1 MKALSDWLQSI
12 GLSRVERILID
23 NDIDSQVITSI
34 TEPDL
39 EKLGVSMGDRK
50 RLLQAIGVLREK
62 SAAAPP
68 PRESLG
74 RQGELRQLT
83 IMFCD
88 LVDSTQLCERLTP
101 EQWQQVVL
109 LYQQTSAAVI
119 ERFGGTIA
127 QYLGDGLL
135 VYFGHPQAH
144 EDAPERAVRTGLALV
159 EAIRQLP
166 TQPPGHAE
174 PLPWAVR
181 IGIHTG
187 LVVMG
192 EIGGGARREQL
203 ALGDTP
209 NLAARLQALAA
220 PNTVVITD
228 STRKLVGAGLDC
240 EDLGKPV
247 LKGVRDPRQIWQVN
261 AVNTATS
268 RFDAATSAGLTPLV
282 GRAHELGLLIDRWQA
297 VQRGQGQ
304 VVVLSGEPGI
314 GKSRLLKELRDRLG
328 NAGLGAVRMQC
339 SAHQVHS
346 AFHPSIDYFERVL
359 NLTRDQTKDV
369 KLGLLERMLMGQLH
383 RSAQQV
389 ALLASMLSIPTD
401 GRYGPGVESPQQH
414 ERETV
419 MALVDVVEA
428 AALREPLLV
437 LVEDVHWADPATLDV
452 LSLLI
457 ERAKFVPLMLVIT
470 HRPEF
475 QLSVGAGDQHLTT
488 VKLSN
493 LDQAEVAELVAQL
506 SREAA
511 LPPDLT
517 EHILSKTDG
526 VPLFIEELTK
536 SILELP
542 VAGGHVDQRIEV
554 PTTLRDSLMARLDRV
569 PAAKEIAQIG
579 SVVGREFS
587 HELIEALS
595 TMSSA
600 ELASALAALTQ
611 SGLATQQASH
621 QGTVYTFKHALV
633 QDAAYDSL
641 LKPQREAL
649 HGAIVQVVESR
660 FPALQQSKPEMLAR
674 HASAAGQPQRAIP
687 YWRKAS
693 DQALQRLSLKEAAA
707 YLNAG
712 LASVMA
718 LAPSSSR
725 DQTELQLRASLGT
738 VHMLAKG
745 WGAPEVEQA
754 YARANQLADA
764 ADKVEESIWPLWGVC
779 VFHLVRGQVT
789 KAESIGKRLMT
800 VARQSNSRSAWLV
813 TNMMHAQLCLY
824 SGRVSE
830 TAEFADQVID
840 RYSDP
845 QDRVLIALYSMDLK
859 LVALVHGSQARWIS
873 GDDADAEALCLE
885 QERFAAALNHPHT
898 LAWTHTWGAMSY
910 LFRGD
915 VDGLLDRL
923 EKGLSLAEQHGFTYV
938 TSIGVI
944 ARGWAWA
951 QQDGRLQ
958 EGIDEMRRGLALFH
972 QTGAGIVVPFFQTLL
987 AQALCHAGQ
996 HDEALA
1002 LLDSAEALTEQGGER
1017 WHEAELHRVRGALLS
1032 SGPRADLVQAEVSLR
1047 KALAVATKQRALN
1060 WARRA
1065 QTDLDQ
1071 LLRPGRP

>member
-1 MKALSDWLQSI
+1 MQALSDWLSSI
-12 GLSRVERILID
+12 GMARVERVLLD
-23 NDIDSQVITSI
+23 NDIDTEVITSL
-34 TEPDL
+34 TEADL

-50 RLLQAIGVLREK
+50 RLLQAIGVLRQQAVRSTPK
-62 SAAAPP
+62 PGLAS
-68 PRESLG
+68 
-74 RQGELRQLT
+74 QGELRQLT

-88 LVDSTQLCERLTP
+88 LVDSTQLCERLSP

-135 VYFGHPQAH
+135 VYFGHPQAQ

-159 EAIRQLP
+159 EAIGRLP
-166 TQPPGHAE
+166 KQPPGHDQ

-209 NLAARLQALAA
+209 NLAARLQALAQ
-220 PNTVVITD
+220 PNTVVISD
-228 STRKLVGAGLDC
+228 STRKLAGAGLQC
-240 EDLGKPV
+240 EDLGRPV
-247 LKGVRDPRQIWQVN
+247 LKGVREPRQVWRVQ

-282 GRAHELGLLIDRWQA
+282 GRAHELGLLLDRWHA

-304 VVVLSGEPGI
+304 VMVLSGEPGI

-328 NAGLGAVRMQC
+328 NAGLGAVCLQC

-346 AFHPSIDYFERVL
+346 AFHPSIDHFERVL
-359 NLTRDQTKDV
+359 NLSRDQPADV
-369 KLGLLERMLMGQLH
+369 KLASLERMVMGQLH

-389 ALLASMLSIPTD
+389 ALLASMLSIPFED
-401 GRYGPGVESPQQH
+401 RYGPLVESPQQH
-414 ERETV
+414 ERDTV

-428 AALREPLLV
+428 TALREPTLV
-437 LVEDVHWADPATLDV
+437 LVEDVHWADPATLDF

-457 ERAKFVPLMLVIT
+457 ERARFVPMLLVVT

-475 QLSVGAGDQHLTT
+475 QLSLGDGDQHVTT
-488 VKLSN
+488 LR
-493 LDQAEVAELVAQL
+493 LPGLHRAEVAELVARL
-506 SREAA
+506 SREVA
-511 LPPDLT
+511 LPTALT
-517 EHILSKTDG
+517 QHILSKTDG

-542 VAGGHVDQRIEV
+542 LGEGSHAHRTQV
-554 PTTLRDSLMARLDRV
+554 PATLRDSLMARLDRV
-569 PAAKEIAQIG
+569 PAAKAIAQIG
-579 SVVGREFS
+579 SVLGREFS

-595 TMSSA
+595 SMSSA
-600 ELASALAALTQ
+600 ELTAALAALTQ
-611 SGLATQQASH
+611 SGLATQQVSH
-621 QGTVYTFKHALV
+621 QGTIYTFKHALV

-641 LKPQREAL
+641 LKPQRQAL
-649 HGAIVQVVESR
+649 HAAIVQVVESR
-660 FPALQQSKPEMLAR
+660 FPALQQGKPEMLAR
-674 HASAAGQPQRAIP
+674 HATAAGQPHQAIP

-693 DQALQRLSLKEAAA
+693 DMALQRLSLHEAVAH
-707 YLNAG
+707 LDAG
-712 LASVMA
+712 LAAVAA
-718 LAPSSSR
+718 LPSSLQR

-745 WGAPEVEQA
+745 WGAPEVERA

-779 VFHLVRGQVT
+779 VFHLVRGEVN
-789 KAESIGKRLMT
+789 KAESIGQRLMT
-800 VARQSNSRSAWLV
+800 VARQSNSRHAWLV
-813 TNMMHAQLCLY
+813 ANMMQAQLCLY
-824 SGRVSE
+824 SGRVNE
-830 TAEFADQVID
+830 VAEHADQVIH

-845 QDRVLIALYSMDLK
+845 QDRTLITLYTMDLK
-859 LVALVHGSQARWIS
+859 LVALVHGSQARWIA
-873 GDDADAEALCLE
+873 GEDHDAEALCLE
-885 QERFAAALNHPHT
+885 QERFAASLNHPHS
-898 LAWTHTWGAMSY
+898 LAWTHAWGAMSY

-915 VDGLLDRL
+915 VDGLLNRL
-923 EKGLSLAEQHGFTYV
+923 ERGLSLAEQHGFTYV
-938 TSIGVI
+938 TSVGVI

-958 EGIDEMRRGLALFH
+958 EGIDEMQRGLALFN
-972 QTGAGIVVPFFQTLL
+972 QTGAGIVVPFFQALL
-987 AQALCHAGQ
+987 AQALGRAGRRS
-996 HDEALA
+996 EALA
-1002 LLDSAEALTEQGGER
+1002 LLDASQALTEQGGER
-1017 WHEAELHRVRGALLS
+1017 WHEAELHRIRGEVLA
-1032 SGPRADLVQAEVSLR
+1032 SGPQPDWTGAEASIRQAL
-1047 KALAVATKQRALN
+1047 KVATAQGARN

-1065 QTDLDQ
+1065 QADLDQ
-1071 LLRPGRP
+1071 LPLRR